1 MASKSITSLTD
12 SRDID
17 KVCDETDRHLRA
29 YLNDRQMQPT
39 DRPNLASF
47 IGSRFLSLSDFLQ
60 SGKPASAC
68 CYELLFLHE
77 VIFEKLLC
85 DREIQER
92 MEIRMTEY
100 EIHQIINITL
110 RRICAMESGLPV
122 EDVHYQNYLT
132 PRKVVSMVCMPN

>member
-1 MASKSITSLTD
+1 MIAKCNRQTVLISLHSLAAGSYLCPTSCNRAS
-12 SRDID
+12 
-17 KVCDETDRHLRA
+17 LRVHVA
-29 YLNDRQMQPT
+29 MSSSY
-39 DRPNLASF
+39 
-47 IGSRFLSLSDFLQ
+47 
-60 SGKPASAC
+60 
-68 CYELLFLHE
+68 YE

-122 EDVHYQNYLT
+122 EDVHYRNYLIA
-132 PRKVVSMVCMPN
+132 RKVVSMVCMPN